1 MTLYVTKLNNAI
13 KVGERIPMTQKDGNI
28 GRYIERKM
36 VRNGFTLN
44 TGKGIDLKGL
54 HLEIKTRLVDS
65 TSGHTVAAM
74 LPVDIVN
81 TEWENSNI
89 YDKVQRQY
97 RVEYKD
103 DSPVGEWDTCSIVT
117 EAKVYDFTHPFIQEK
132 LKKDYN
138 FCRAQIVDNGFE
150 PQYIS
155 GDWSYLEM
163 QPNGYYQFRIT
174 PAAMKKMKTYSNQA
188 KQTNLFFEETYET

>member
-1 MTLYVTKLNNAI
+1 MTLHVTKLNNAI
-13 KVGERIPMTQKDGNI
+13 NIGDRIPMTQEHGNI
-28 GRYIERKM
+28 GRYIEYSIKRK
-36 VRNGFTLN
+36 GYALN
-44 TGKGIDLKGL
+44 RGKGIDLKGL
-54 HLEIKTRLVDS
+54 HLEIKTRLADS
-65 TSGHTVAAM
+65 TSGHTVGAM
-74 LPVDIVN
+74 LPTDIVE

-89 YDKVQRQY
+89 HDKVQKQY

-103 DSPVGEWDTCSIVT
+103 DSPVGEWNTCSIVT

-155 GDWSYLEM
+155 GDWAYLEM

-174 PAAMKKMKTYSNQA
+174 PAAMKKMKTYS
-188 KQTNLFFEETYET
+188 KQGKQNNLFFEE

>member
-1 MTLYVTKLNNAI
+1 MTLKVTRLKNI
-13 KVGERIPMTQKDGNI
+13 IEPGTIIPMEERNGNI
-28 GRYIERKM
+28 GRWAED
-36 VRNGFTLN
+36 TLEDLGWTVN
-44 TGKGIDLKGL
+44 REKGIDLPEVGAEL
-54 HLEIKTRLVDS
+54 KTRKWGS
-65 TSGHTVAAM
+65 TSGHTVGAM
-74 LPVDIVN
+74 LPQDILH
-81 TEWENSNI
+81 TQWHKSNI
-89 YDKVQRQY
+89 HDKVQKQY

-103 DSPVGEWDTCSIVT
+103 DSPVGEWNTCSIVT

-155 GDWSYLEM
+155 GDWAYLEM

-174 PAAMKKMKTYSNQA
+174 PAAMKKMKTYS
-188 KQTNLFFEETYET
+188 KQGKQNNLFFEE